1 MLMTRVTNNDNGD
14 PLEDVYD
21 PNALSYDGCVCW
33 SMLVCEWSELSTRNI
48 TFFHILWLFPQFLP
62 GFWWFGNCAAA
73 APETGIFLTL
83 CHIFGSL
90 RHNLS
95 LCPAQ
100 QLIHHLQHCQPVL
113 KLKNREYKDE
123 KYFFENCQN

>member
-1 MLMTRVTNNDNGD
+1 MTPMLLAMMVAYVGRC
-14 PLEDVYD
+14 
-21 PNALSYDGCVCW
+21 LSASG
-33 SMLVCEWSELSTRNI
+33 RNCRPETSLCL
-48 TFFHILWLFPQFLP
+48 TFLHILWLFPQFLP
-62 GFWWFGNCAAA
+62 SFWWFGNCAAA